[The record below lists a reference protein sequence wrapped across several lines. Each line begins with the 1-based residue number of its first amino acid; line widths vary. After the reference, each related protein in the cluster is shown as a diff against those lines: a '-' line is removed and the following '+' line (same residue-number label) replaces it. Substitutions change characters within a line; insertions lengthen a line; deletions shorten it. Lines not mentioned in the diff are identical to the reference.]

1 MQCQICKSK
10 AIKPYKVVDSVL
22 IYLCTKCHVAF
33 LDPSTPRKKTSH
45 IYSFLDYKKRESQF
59 RNRFRTTVHLI
70 QRFIKGKKILEVG
83 AGFGLL
89 SSMLSSEGFEVD
101 ALEPDVEPIYL
112 KGLTVHIFK
121 DHLEDYVKKTKVK
134 YDAVILY
141 DVLEHV
147 DSPKDTVKLFENLL
161 NDKGIVIIQTP
172 NYESLMAK
180 VVRNWSWWMVE
191 DHRFFFSKKSLDL
204 LFNNRSWKQLFY
216 RTYEE
221 WPDFKKNLD
230 GNFVMIQN
238 ALVRKC
244 IKALFF
250 GFFAPFYV
258 VGKHQLW
265 KCGRGGLHMAIWQYN
280 KR

>member
-1 MQCQICKSK
+1 
-10 AIKPYKVVDSVL
+10 
-22 IYLCTKCHVAF
+22 
-33 LDPSTPRKKTSH
+33 
-45 IYSFLDYKKRESQF
+45 
-59 RNRFRTTVHLI
+59 
-70 QRFIKGKKILEVG
+70 VG